1 MKPNGATHRTPDEA
15 APAFSAAEHRYMAR
29 ALQLARRG
37 LYTADPNPR
46 VGCVVVRDDRIV
58 GEGWHERA
66 GEAHAE
72 INALHQAG
80 AAASG
85 ASVYVTLE
93 PCCHRGRTGACTE
106 ALVAAGAGEVVA
118 ATQDPNP
125 QVAGRGLEIL
135 RRAGLRVRS
144 GLMQAEAEAVNPGFI
159 SRMRRGRPFVR
170 VKLAASLDG
179 RTALASG
186 ASRWITGPAA
196 RADVHRLRARS
207 SAVLTGIGTVLAD
220 DPSLTVRLE
229 DLPAPPRQPL
239 RVIADPGLRL
249 PASAKMLGLPGR
261 TLVVCARA
269 EAGRVDEL
277 TGAGAEVA
285 TLPDRDGRIDLAQLM
300 RHLAAAEV
308 NEVLVES
315 GPTLSGALLRAGLV
329 DELVLYLAPTLLGD
343 GARGLFH
350 LPEIQRMD
358 QQLALHIV
366 EWRALGADW
375 RITARIRSGDAPA

>member
-106 ALVAAGAGEVVA
+106 ALVAAGVGEVVA

-125 QVAGRGLEIL
+125 QVAGRGLETL

-249 PASAKMLGLPGR
+249 PASAKMLGLAGR